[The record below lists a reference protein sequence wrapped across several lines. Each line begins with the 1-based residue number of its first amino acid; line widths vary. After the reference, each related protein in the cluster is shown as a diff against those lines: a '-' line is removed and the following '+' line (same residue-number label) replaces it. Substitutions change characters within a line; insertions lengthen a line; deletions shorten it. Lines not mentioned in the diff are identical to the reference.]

1 MSEHTDDTKRQTY
14 RDRVATWWAGRPVT
28 GAGLLLAASAMLVL
42 VAVRPATVQITDT
55 SLRGPLAGTGAVVL
69 FGAGTL
75 ALARPRRATAAGGLG
90 IVTVFVTLPAI
101 VSLGSVGA
109 VAEMLLAT
117 ALFGAAGGI
126 VCAGR
131 QPGRQSSPS
140 PVKRRAGMLAVVFAF
155 MIVVSSGAATAGQFP
170 QQRDAYGGFTV
181 KLDTL
186 DAEEYDFNPN
196 CRALLDDCND
206 ITVDTRTQSSVPVGR
221 QKLTGVEGTN
231 FVLSQNLQQ
240 QDGSY
245 VNLQLRGSQI
255 TSTGD
260 RGFDAYVS
268 EYYND
273 YAKADLSALGLQVPI
288 DELVDLWMC
297 DVRGEAERE
306 DPGGFGTL
314 DDTRLGID
322 ATPVLEDGENI
333 RQLAHQVGTSN
344 TVIQDFELEVNET
357 RDTGYEIAEDEP
369 LDPEDC
375 A

>member
-1 MSEHTDDTKRQTY
+1 MSEHTDDTETETY
-14 RDRVATWWAGRPVT
+14 RDRVATWWAERPVT
-28 GAGLLLAASAMLVL
+28 GVGLLVAASAMLVL
-42 VAVRPATVQITDT
+42 VAVRPASIQITDT
-55 SLRGPLAGTGAVVL
+55 SLRGPLAGAGAAVL
-69 FGAGTL
+69 FGAGVL
-75 ALARPRRATAAGGLG
+75 ALVRPRYATAAGGLG

-101 VSLGSVGA
+101 VSLGSVGSI
-109 VAEMLLAT
+109 AEMLLVT

-131 QPGRQSSPS
+131 QPGRQATPS
-140 PVKRRAGMLAVVFAF
+140 PARRRAGMLAVAFAF

-170 QQRDAYGGFTV
+170 RQQDEYGGFTI

-186 DAEEYDFNPN
+186 SAEEYDFNPN

-221 QKLTGVEGTN
+221 QKLSGVQGSN
-231 FVLSQNLQQ
+231 FLLSQNLQES
-240 QDGSY
+240 DGSW
-245 VNLQLRGSQI
+245 VNVQLRGREI

-273 YAKADLSALGLQVPI
+273 YAKADLSALGLQIPI
-288 DELVDLWMC
+288 DELVDLWVC
-297 DVRGEAERE
+297 DVRGEAERD

-344 TVIQDFELEVNET
+344 TVIQGFELEVNET
-357 RDTGYEIAEDEP
+357 RDPGYEIAEDEP